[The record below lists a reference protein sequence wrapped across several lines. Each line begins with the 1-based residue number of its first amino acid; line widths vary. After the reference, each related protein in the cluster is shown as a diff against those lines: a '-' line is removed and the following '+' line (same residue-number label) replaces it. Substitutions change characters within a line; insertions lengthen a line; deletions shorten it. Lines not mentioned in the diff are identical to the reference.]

1 MSGHVYSVPAAV
13 VFRRWAA
20 HADPAAPIKRKL
32 LLKNDGERAVSFRL
46 SLPQHAAFE
55 VSGSLVAS
63 ASPGEVCDVIVNFG
77 MRATVCQGQSS
88 NEGRQR
94 ANSPTWLP
102 CCHSKCPDGT
112 PSHRC
117 TFQTH

>member
-63 ASPGEVCDVIVNFG
+63 ASPGEGCDV
-77 MRATVCQGQSS
+77 
-88 NEGRQR
+88 E
-94 ANSPTWLP
+94 LP
-102 CCHSKCPDGT
+102 AGGSTSLTITLRREHADEIECRDELCVRMAAG
-112 PSHRC
+112 C
-117 TFQTH
+117 TERPAIIM